1 MFKTYF
7 KASDKAN
14 KYVEDVQTVVTT
26 LKDGGSIT
34 KLEVASYIIET
45 FVELNLDINELIS
58 IMHNNEYI
66 YTEDGT
72 GKQLQIVIRDE
83 VNNYINNIPT
93 ATHIKKP
100 MKFNIILEWMALTE
114 NRMKYYNKILYRA
127 LDLELVE
134 KNYYRNSVNSKY
146 KYLF

>member
-100 MKFNIILEWMALTE
+100 I
-114 NRMKYYNKILYRA
+114 
-127 LDLELVE
+127 
-134 KNYYRNSVNSKY
+134 S
-146 KYLF
+146 

>member
-100 MKFNIILEWMALTE
+100 MKFNIILEWMVLTE